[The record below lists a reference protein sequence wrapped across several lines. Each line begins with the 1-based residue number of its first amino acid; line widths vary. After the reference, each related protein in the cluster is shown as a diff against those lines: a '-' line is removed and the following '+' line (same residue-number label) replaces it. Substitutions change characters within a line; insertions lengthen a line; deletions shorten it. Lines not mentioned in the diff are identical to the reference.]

1 MTSSRLTD
9 AAVFVVRLVR
19 NAKRKNEE
27 AEVPNRNQSSPLD
40 SLKSNAGES
49 PQPTVFSV
57 LAAHA
62 RGTPSGPLA
71 AATLFGVLD
80 AIMIG
85 RAHPALWWLA
95 AGFVS
100 LAAYGGW
107 GLADRALASGKVGRR
122 RTALSALRATAIAL
136 GCAAALAVVLGLMR
150 SALGGW
156 IH

>member
-1 MTSSRLTD
+1 M
-9 AAVFVVRLVR
+9 
-19 NAKRKNEE
+19 
-27 AEVPNRNQSSPLD
+27 PNRNESSPLD